1 MAAVCLIPV
10 YALLLVY
17 FASLVPE
24 MAVCLFSAVY
34 RERCENPGDC
44 VVDLFGASPG
54 IAFLLPA
61 GTGIRRIMGILAII
75 GWELFFTWP

>member
-17 FASLVPE
+17 LARWSPE

-44 VVDLFGASPG
+44 VVDLRRFSGNS
-54 IAFLLPA
+54 LSWQLPVQESD
-61 GTGIRRIMGILAII
+61 GQIYWQLSG
-75 GWELFFTWP
+75 